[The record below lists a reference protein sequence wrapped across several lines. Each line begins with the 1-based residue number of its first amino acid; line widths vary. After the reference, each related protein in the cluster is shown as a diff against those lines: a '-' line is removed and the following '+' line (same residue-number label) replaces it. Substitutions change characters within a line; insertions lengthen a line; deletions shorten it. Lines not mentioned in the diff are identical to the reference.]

1 MNKISDDILC
11 KVEKP
16 ARYVGGE
23 LNQVIKNPNEV
34 DIRFA
39 FCFPDVY
46 EVGMSH
52 LGTRILYHTIN
63 ERPDTYCER
72 SFAPWPNEVD
82 IRFAFCFPDV
92 YEVGMSHL
100 GTRILYHTINER
112 PDTYCERSFA
122 PWPDM
127 EKLMRENN
135 IPLYNLETKDSLDK
149 FDILGFTLQ
158 YEMSYTNILNM
169 LDMSGI
175 TIRASERGEDEPI
188 VMAGGPCA
196 YNPEPL
202 YDIVDFFE
210 IGEGE
215 EMMNDVLEV
224 YKKYKGKGKKKEFL
238 REISKIRGIYVPSL
252 YDVTYNEDG
261 TIKEFKPNEVYKKY
275 KGKGKKKEF
284 LREIS
289 KIRGIYVPSLYDVTY
304 NEDGTIKE
312 FKPKY
317 DDVPAKVQK
326 RVVNN
331 FDAVSF
337 PEEMI
342 VPYTEIVHDRIV
354 LETFRGCTNG
364 CRFCQA
370 GMIYRPV
377 REKTTNTLL
386 EQARKAVKATGYQE
400 ISLASLSTCDY
411 SDIQRL
417 ITQLVSEHEDNK
429 VGVALPSI
437 RVDAFDVDLI
447 KEIQKVRKTGLTFAP
462 EAGSQRMRDIIN
474 KGLTEDRILAAAKN
488 AFESG
493 WSTMK
498 LYFMV
503 GLPYE
508 TTEDAR
514 GIGELAE
521 KIADV
526 YFATPKEKRSKGL
539 KITVSTSILV
549 PKPFTPFQWAP
560 MEKPEIVAE
569 RIKAVKDSI
578 KEKRSKGLK
587 ITVSTSI
594 LVPKPFTP
602 FQWAPMEK
610 PEIVAERIK
619 AVKDSINSRSINYNY
634 HEQETSFMEAVFA
647 RGDRRACDVLIKAFE
662 KGAKFDGWSEFFSK
676 QIWDEAMADC
686 DFNPD
691 FYVYREKSY
700 DEVLPWDFIDIG
712 VNRKYLE
719 RENEKAKN
727 AELTKNCRE
736 GCTGCGINV
745 NFKEGKC
752 FEGALCN

>member
-1 MNKISDDILC
+1 MNKITDDILC

-16 ARYVGGE
+16 SRYVGGE
-23 LNQVIKNPNEV
+23 LNQVIKNPEDVN
-34 DIRFA
+34 IRFA

-63 ERPDTYCER
+63 ERKDTYCER
-72 SFAPWPNEVD
+72 VF
-82 IRFAFCFPDV
+82 
-92 YEVGMSHL
+92 
-100 GTRILYHTINER
+100 T
-112 PDTYCERSFA
+112 

-127 EKLMRENN
+127 EALMREND
-135 IPLYNLETKDSLDK
+135 IKLFSLETKTPLDK
-149 FDILGFTLQ
+149 FDMLGFTLQ

-175 TIRASERGEDEPI
+175 TIRSSERGEDEPI
-188 VMAGGPCA
+188 IMAGGPCA

-224 YKKYKGKGKKKEFL
+224 YARHKANGKVNKKEFL
-238 REISKIRGIYVPSL
+238 REISKIG
-252 YDVTYNEDG
+252 
-261 TIKEFKPNEVYKKY
+261 
-275 KGKGKKKEF
+275 
-284 LREIS
+284 
-289 KIRGIYVPSLYDVTY
+289 GIYVPSLYDVTY

-317 DDVPAKVQK
+317 EDVPAKVKK
-326 RVVNN
+326 RIVND
-331 FDAVSF
+331 FDSVAF
-337 PEEMI
+337 PDEMI
-342 VPYTEIVHDRIV
+342 VPYTEIVHDRVV
-354 LETFRGCTNG
+354 LETARGCTNG

-386 EQARKAVKATGYQE
+386 EQARKALKATGYNE
-400 ISLASLSTCDY
+400 VSLASLSICDY
-411 SDIQRL
+411 SNIQNL
-417 ITQLVSEHEDNK
+417 ISSLILEHEGDK
-429 VGVALPSI
+429 VGIALPSI
-437 RVDAFDVDLI
+437 RVDAFSVDLI

-474 KGLTEDRILAAAKN
+474 KGLTEERILEAAKS

-493 WSTMK
+493 WSTIK
-498 LYFMV
+498 LYFIL

-508 TTEDAR
+508 TTEDAA

-521 KIADV
+521 KMADV
-526 YFATPKEKRSKGL
+526 YFGIPKNVRNKGL

-560 MEKPEIVAE
+560 MARPEIVDE
-569 RIKAVKDSI
+569 RIKAVRGAI
-578 KEKRSKGLK
+578 K
-587 ITVSTSI
+587 
-594 LVPKPFTP
+594 
-602 FQWAPMEK
+602 
-610 PEIVAERIK
+610 
-619 AVKDSINSRSINYNY
+619 SRSIVYNY

-647 RGDRRACDVLIKAFE
+647 RGDRRTCDVLIKAFE
-662 KGAKFDGWSEFFSK
+662 KGAKFDGWSEYFNMD
-676 QIWDEAMADC
+676 IWNEAMDEC
-686 DFNPD
+686 NLDPD
-691 FYVYREKSY
+691 FYVYRDRSY
-700 DEVLPWDFIDIG
+700 EEVLPWDFIDIG

-719 RENEKAKN
+719 RENEKAKK
-727 AELTKNCRE
+727 AELTKNCLE

-752 FEGALCN
+752 FEGAIRN

>member
-1 MNKISDDILC
+1 MNKITDDILC

-16 ARYVGGE
+16 SRYVGGE
-23 LNQVIKNPNEV
+23 LNQVIKNPEDVN
-34 DIRFA
+34 IRFA

-63 ERPDTYCER
+63 ERKDTYCER
-72 SFAPWPNEVD
+72 VF
-82 IRFAFCFPDV
+82 
-92 YEVGMSHL
+92 
-100 GTRILYHTINER
+100 T
-112 PDTYCERSFA
+112 

-127 EKLMRENN
+127 EALMREND
-135 IPLYNLETKDSLDK
+135 IKLFSLETKTSLDK
-149 FDILGFTLQ
+149 FDMLGFTLQ

-175 TIRASERGEDEPI
+175 TIRSSERGEDEPI
-188 VMAGGPCA
+188 IMAGGPCA

-224 YKKYKGKGKKKEFL
+224 YARHKANGKVNKKEFL
-238 REISKIRGIYVPSL
+238 REISKIG
-252 YDVTYNEDG
+252 
-261 TIKEFKPNEVYKKY
+261 
-275 KGKGKKKEF
+275 
-284 LREIS
+284 
-289 KIRGIYVPSLYDVTY
+289 GIYVPSLYDVTY

-317 DDVPAKVQK
+317 EDVPAKVKK
-326 RVVNN
+326 RIVND
-331 FDAVSF
+331 FDSVAF
-337 PEEMI
+337 PDEMI
-342 VPYTEIVHDRIV
+342 VPYTEIVHDRVV
-354 LETFRGCTNG
+354 LETARGCTNG

-386 EQARKAVKATGYQE
+386 EQARKALKATGYNE
-400 ISLASLSTCDY
+400 VSLASLSICDY
-411 SDIQRL
+411 SNIQNL
-417 ITQLVSEHEDNK
+417 ISSLILEHEGDK
-429 VGVALPSI
+429 VGIALPSI
-437 RVDAFDVDLI
+437 RVDAFSVDLI

-474 KGLTEDRILAAAKN
+474 KGLTEERILEAAKS

-493 WSTMK
+493 WSTIK
-498 LYFMV
+498 LYFIL

-508 TTEDAR
+508 TTEDAA

-521 KIADV
+521 KMADV
-526 YFATPKEKRSKGL
+526 YFGIPKNVRNKGL

-560 MEKPEIVAE
+560 MARPEIVDE
-569 RIKAVKDSI
+569 RIKAVRGAI
-578 KEKRSKGLK
+578 K
-587 ITVSTSI
+587 
-594 LVPKPFTP
+594 
-602 FQWAPMEK
+602 
-610 PEIVAERIK
+610 
-619 AVKDSINSRSINYNY
+619 SRSIVYNY

-647 RGDRRACDVLIKAFE
+647 RGDRRTCDVLIKAFE
-662 KGAKFDGWSEFFSK
+662 KGAKFDGWSEYFNMD
-676 QIWDEAMADC
+676 IWNEAMDEC
-686 DFNPD
+686 NLDPD
-691 FYVYREKSY
+691 FYVYRDRSY
-700 DEVLPWDFIDIG
+700 EEVLPWDFIDIG

-719 RENEKAKN
+719 RENEKAKK
-727 AELTKNCRE
+727 AELTKNCLE

-752 FEGALCN
+752 FEGAIRN

>member
-1 MNKISDDILC
+1 MRKITDHILY

-16 ARYVGGE
+16 SRYVGGE
-23 LNQVIKNPNEV
+23 LNQVVKDPKDV

-63 ERPDTYCER
+63 ERKDTYCER
-72 SFAPWPNEVD
+72 V
-82 IRFAFCFPDV
+82 
-92 YEVGMSHL
+92 
-100 GTRILYHTINER
+100 
-112 PDTYCERSFA
+112 FA

-127 EKLMRENN
+127 EAELRKNE
-135 IPLYNLETKDSLDK
+135 IPLMTLETKDPLTE

-169 LDMSGI
+169 LDMAGI
-175 TIRASERGEDEPI
+175 TYRASERREDEPI
-188 VMAGGPCA
+188 IMAGGPCA

-215 EMMNDVLEV
+215 EIMNDVLDV

-238 REISKIRGIYVPSL
+238 REIAKIEGV
-252 YDVTYNEDG
+252 
-261 TIKEFKPNEVYKKY
+261 
-275 KGKGKKKEF
+275 
-284 LREIS
+284 
-289 KIRGIYVPSLYDVTY
+289 YVPSLYDVTY

-312 FKPKY
+312 FKPKFE
-317 DDVPAKVQK
+317 DVPAKVKK
-326 RVVNN
+326 RIVNN
-331 FDAVSF
+331 FDKVDF
-337 PEEMI
+337 PLDMI
-342 VPYTEIVHDRIV
+342 VPYSEIVHDRVV
-354 LETFRGCTNG
+354 LETSRGCTNG

-386 EQARKAVKATGYQE
+386 EQARKMIDATGYQE
-400 ISLASLSTCDY
+400 VSLASLSICDY
-411 SDIQRL
+411 SDIQN
-417 ITQLVSEHEDNK
+417 LVSSLIMEHGKKN

-437 RVDAFDVDLI
+437 RVDAFSVDLI

-474 KGLTEDRILAAAKN
+474 KGLTEERILEATKS

-493 WSTMK
+493 WSTIK
-498 LYFMV
+498 LYFIL

-508 TTEDAR
+508 ALSDAA

-521 KIADV
+521 KMAAV
-526 YFATPKEKRSKGL
+526 YYEIPKEKRAKGL

-560 MEKPEIVAE
+560 MARPDEVWQKID
-569 RIKAVKDSI
+569 AVKGAI
-578 KEKRSKGLK
+578 KTRA
-587 ITVSTSI
+587 IH
-594 LVPKPFTP
+594 
-602 FQWAPMEK
+602 
-610 PEIVAERIK
+610 
-619 AVKDSINSRSINYNY
+619 YNY
-634 HEQETSFMEAVFA
+634 HEQKTSFMEAVFA
-647 RGDRRACDVLIKAFE
+647 RGDRRTCDLLIKAFE
-662 KGAKFDGWSEFFSK
+662 KGAKFDGWSEYFNYD
-676 QIWDEAMADC
+676 IWMEAMKECNIDE
-686 DFNPD
+686 D
-691 FYVYREKSY
+691 FYVYRERSY
-700 DEVLPWDFIDIG
+700 DEILPWDFIDIG
-712 VNRKYLE
+712 VNRRYLE
-719 RENEKAKN
+719 VENEKAKK
-727 AELTKNCRE
+727 AELTQNCRK

>member
-1 MNKISDDILC
+1 MNKITDDILC

-16 ARYVGGE
+16 SRYVGGE
-23 LNQVIKNPNEV
+23 LNQVIKNPEDVN
-34 DIRFA
+34 IRFA

-63 ERPDTYCER
+63 ERKDTYCER
-72 SFAPWPNEVD
+72 VF
-82 IRFAFCFPDV
+82 
-92 YEVGMSHL
+92 
-100 GTRILYHTINER
+100 T
-112 PDTYCERSFA
+112 

-127 EKLMRENN
+127 EGLMREND
-135 IPLYNLETKDSLDK
+135 IKLFSLETKTSLDK
-149 FDILGFTLQ
+149 FDMLGFTLQ

-175 TIRASERGEDEPI
+175 TIRSSERSEDEPI
-188 VMAGGPCA
+188 IMAGGPCA

-224 YKKYKGKGKKKEFL
+224 YAKHKANGKVNKKKFL
-238 REISKIRGIYVPSL
+238 REISKIGGIYVPSL
-252 YDVTYNEDG
+252 YDITY
-261 TIKEFKPNEVYKKY
+261 
-275 KGKGKKKEF
+275 
-284 LREIS
+284 S
-289 KIRGIYVPSLYDVTY
+289 
-304 NEDGTIKE
+304 EDGTIKE

-317 DDVPAKVQK
+317 EDVPAKVKK
-326 RVVNN
+326 RIVND
-331 FDAVSF
+331 FDSVAF
-337 PEEMI
+337 PDEMI
-342 VPYTEIVHDRIV
+342 VPYTEIVHDRVV
-354 LETFRGCTNG
+354 LETARGCTNG

-386 EQARKAVKATGYQE
+386 EQARKALKATGYNE
-400 ISLASLSTCDY
+400 VSLASLSICDY
-411 SDIQRL
+411 SNIQNL
-417 ITQLVSEHEDNK
+417 ISSLILEHEGDK
-429 VGVALPSI
+429 VGIALPSI
-437 RVDAFDVDLI
+437 RVDAFSVDLI

-474 KGLTEDRILAAAKN
+474 KGLTEERILEAAKS

-493 WSTMK
+493 WSTIK
-498 LYFMV
+498 LYFIL

-508 TTEDAR
+508 TTEDAA

-521 KIADV
+521 KMADV
-526 YFATPKEKRSKGL
+526 YFGIPKNIRNKGL

-560 MEKPEIVAE
+560 MASPEIVDE
-569 RIKAVKDSI
+569 RIKAVRGAI
-578 KEKRSKGLK
+578 K
-587 ITVSTSI
+587 
-594 LVPKPFTP
+594 
-602 FQWAPMEK
+602 
-610 PEIVAERIK
+610 
-619 AVKDSINSRSINYNY
+619 SRSIVYNY

-647 RGDRRACDVLIKAFE
+647 RGDRRTCDVLIKAFE
-662 KGAKFDGWSEFFSK
+662 KGAKFDGWSEYFK
-676 QIWDEAMADC
+676 MDIWNEAMAECNLD
-686 DFNPD
+686 PD
-691 FYVYREKSY
+691 FYVYRDRTYE
-700 DEVLPWDFIDIG
+700 EILPWDFIDIG

-719 RENEKAKN
+719 RENEKAKK
-727 AELTKNCRE
+727 AELTKNCLE

-752 FEGALCN
+752 FEGAIRN

>member
-1 MNKISDDILC
+1 MKKLTDHILY

-16 ARYVGGE
+16 SRYVGGE
-23 LNQVIKNPNEV
+23 LNQVVKNPKEV

-63 ERPDTYCER
+63 ERKDTYCER
-72 SFAPWPNEVD
+72 V
-82 IRFAFCFPDV
+82 
-92 YEVGMSHL
+92 
-100 GTRILYHTINER
+100 
-112 PDTYCERSFA
+112 FA

-127 EKLMRENN
+127 EAQLRENE
-135 IPLYNLETKDSLDK
+135 IPLMSLETKDPLTE

-169 LDMSGI
+169 LDMAGI
-175 TIRASERGEDEPI
+175 TYRASERGEDEPI
-188 VMAGGPCA
+188 IMAGGPCA

-215 EMMNDVLEV
+215 EIMNDVLDV
-224 YKKYKGKGKKKEFL
+224 YRKYKGQGKKKEFL
-238 REISKIRGIYVPSL
+238 REIAKIEGV
-252 YDVTYNEDG
+252 
-261 TIKEFKPNEVYKKY
+261 
-275 KGKGKKKEF
+275 
-284 LREIS
+284 
-289 KIRGIYVPSLYDVTY
+289 YVPSLYDVTY

-312 FKPKY
+312 FKPKF
-317 DDVPAKVQK
+317 DDVPAKVKK
-326 RVVNN
+326 RIINN
-331 FDAVSF
+331 FDKVDF
-337 PEEMI
+337 PLDMI
-342 VPYTEIVHDRIV
+342 VPYSEIVHDRVV
-354 LETFRGCTNG
+354 LETSRGCTNG

-386 EQARKAVKATGYQE
+386 DQARKMIDASGYQE
-400 ISLASLSTCDY
+400 VSLASLSICDY
-411 SDIQRL
+411 SDIQN
-417 ITQLVSEHEDNK
+417 LVSSLILEHGGKN

-437 RVDAFDVDLI
+437 RVDAFSVDLI

-474 KGLTEDRILAAAKN
+474 KGLTEERILEATKS

-493 WSTMK
+493 WSTIK
-498 LYFMV
+498 LYFIL

-508 TTEDAR
+508 EIEDAA

-521 KIADV
+521 KMAAV
-526 YFATPKEKRSKGL
+526 YYGIPKEKRAKGL

-560 MEKPEIVAE
+560 MARPEEVWNKID
-569 RIKAVKDSI
+569 AVKGAI
-578 KEKRSKGLK
+578 KTR
-587 ITVSTSI
+587 
-594 LVPKPFTP
+594 
-602 FQWAPMEK
+602 A
-610 PEIVAERIK
+610 
-619 AVKDSINSRSINYNY
+619 INYNY
-634 HEQETSFMEAVFA
+634 HEQKTSFMEAVFA
-647 RGDRRACDVLIKAFE
+647 RGDRRTCELLIKAFE
-662 KGAKFDGWSEFFSK
+662 KGARFDGWSEYFNYEL
-676 QIWDEAMADC
+676 WLEAMKECNIDE
-686 DFNPD
+686 D
-691 FYVYREKSY
+691 FYVYRDRSY
-700 DEVLPWDFIDIG
+700 DEILPWDFIDIG

-719 RENEKAKN
+719 VENEKAKK
-727 AELTKNCRE
+727 AELTQNCRK

-752 FEGALCN
+752 FEGALRN

>member
-72 SFAPWPNEVD
+72 
-82 IRFAFCFPDV
+82 
-92 YEVGMSHL
+92 
-100 GTRILYHTINER
+100 T
-112 PDTYCERSFA
+112 FA

-135 IPLYNLETKDSLDK
+135 IPLYTLETKDSLDK

-188 VMAGGPCA
+188 IMAGGPCA

-215 EMMNDVLEV
+215 EMMNDVL
-224 YKKYKGKGKKKEFL
+224 
-238 REISKIRGIYVPSL
+238 
-252 YDVTYNEDG
+252 D
-261 TIKEFKPNEVYKKY
+261 VYKKY

-417 ITQLVSEHEDNK
+417 ITQLVAEHEDNK

-560 MEKPEIVAE
+560 MEKPEV
-569 RIKAVKDSI
+569 
-578 KEKRSKGLK
+578 
-587 ITVSTSI
+587 
-594 LVPKPFTP
+594 
-602 FQWAPMEK
+602 
-610 PEIVAERIK
+610 VAERIK

-676 QIWDEAMADC
+676 QIWDEAMAEC

>member
-1 MNKISDDILC
+1 MNKITDDILC

-16 ARYVGGE
+16 SRYVGGE
-23 LNQVIKNPNEV
+23 LNQVIKNPEDVN
-34 DIRFA
+34 IRFA

-63 ERPDTYCER
+63 ERKDTYCER
-72 SFAPWPNEVD
+72 VF
-82 IRFAFCFPDV
+82 
-92 YEVGMSHL
+92 
-100 GTRILYHTINER
+100 T
-112 PDTYCERSFA
+112 

-127 EKLMRENN
+127 EELMRKNN
-135 IPLYNLETKDSLDK
+135 IKLFSLETKTSLDQ
-149 FDILGFTLQ
+149 FDMLGFTLQ

-188 VMAGGPCA
+188 IMAGGPCA

-224 YKKYKGKGKKKEFL
+224 YARHKANGKVNKKEFL
-238 REISKIRGIYVPSL
+238 REISKIG
-252 YDVTYNEDG
+252 
-261 TIKEFKPNEVYKKY
+261 
-275 KGKGKKKEF
+275 
-284 LREIS
+284 
-289 KIRGIYVPSLYDVTY
+289 GIYVPSLYDVTY

-317 DDVPAKVQK
+317 EDVPAKIKK
-326 RVVNN
+326 RIVND
-331 FDAVSF
+331 FDSVAF
-337 PEEMI
+337 PDEMI
-342 VPYTEIVHDRIV
+342 VPYTEIVHDRVV
-354 LETFRGCTNG
+354 LETARGCTNG

-386 EQARKAVKATGYQE
+386 EQARRALKATGYNE
-400 ISLASLSTCDY
+400 VSLASLSICDY
-411 SDIQRL
+411 SNIQNL
-417 ITQLVSEHEDNK
+417 ISSLILEHEGDK
-429 VGVALPSI
+429 VGIALPSI
-437 RVDAFDVDLI
+437 RVDAFSVDLI

-474 KGLTEDRILAAAKN
+474 KGLTEERILEAAKS

-493 WSTMK
+493 WSTIK
-498 LYFMV
+498 LYFIL

-508 TTEDAR
+508 TTEDAA

-521 KIADV
+521 KMADV
-526 YFATPKEKRSKGL
+526 YFGVPKNIRNKGL

-560 MEKPEIVAE
+560 MARPEIVDE
-569 RIKAVKDSI
+569 RIKAVRGAI
-578 KEKRSKGLK
+578 K
-587 ITVSTSI
+587 
-594 LVPKPFTP
+594 
-602 FQWAPMEK
+602 
-610 PEIVAERIK
+610 
-619 AVKDSINSRSINYNY
+619 SRSIVYNY

-647 RGDRRACDVLIKAFE
+647 RGDRRTCDVLIKAFE
-662 KGAKFDGWSEFFSK
+662 KGAKFDGWSEYFNMD
-676 QIWDEAMADC
+676 IWNEAMAECNLD
-686 DFNPD
+686 PD
-691 FYVYREKSY
+691 FYVYRDRSY
-700 DEVLPWDFIDIG
+700 EEVLPWDFIDIG

-719 RENEKAKN
+719 RENEKAKK
-727 AELTKNCRE
+727 AELTKNCLE
-736 GCTGCGINV
+736 GCTGCGINI

-752 FEGALCN
+752 FEGAIRN

>member
-1 MNKISDDILC
+1 MKKITDHILY

-16 ARYVGGE
+16 SRYVGGE
-23 LNQVIKNPNEV
+23 LNQVVKDPKDV

-63 ERPDTYCER
+63 ARKDTYCER
-72 SFAPWPNEVD
+72 V
-82 IRFAFCFPDV
+82 
-92 YEVGMSHL
+92 
-100 GTRILYHTINER
+100 
-112 PDTYCERSFA
+112 FA

-127 EKLMRENN
+127 EEQLRKNE
-135 IPLYNLETKDSLDK
+135 IPLMTLETKDPLTE

-169 LDMSGI
+169 LDMAGI
-175 TIRASERGEDEPI
+175 NYRASERREDEPI
-188 VMAGGPCA
+188 IMAGGPCA

-215 EMMNDVLEV
+215 EIMNEVLDV

-238 REISKIRGIYVPSL
+238 REISKIEGV
-252 YDVTYNEDG
+252 
-261 TIKEFKPNEVYKKY
+261 
-275 KGKGKKKEF
+275 
-284 LREIS
+284 
-289 KIRGIYVPSLYDVTY
+289 YVPSLYDVTY

-317 DDVPAKVQK
+317 DDVPAKIKK
-326 RVVNN
+326 RIVNN
-331 FDAVSF
+331 FDKVDF
-337 PEEMI
+337 PLDMI
-342 VPYTEIVHDRIV
+342 VPYSEIVHDRVV
-354 LETFRGCTNG
+354 LETSRGCTNG

-377 REKTTNTLL
+377 REKTTNTLM
-386 EQARKAVKATGYQE
+386 EQARKMIEATGYQE
-400 ISLASLSTCDY
+400 VSLASLSICDY
-411 SDIQRL
+411 SDIQN
-417 ITQLVSEHEDNK
+417 LVSSLILEHGDKN

-437 RVDAFDVDLI
+437 RVDAFSVDLI

-474 KGLTEDRILAAAKN
+474 KGLTEERILEATKS

-493 WSTMK
+493 WSTIK
-498 LYFMV
+498 LYFIL

-508 TTEDAR
+508 ELEDAA

-521 KIADV
+521 KMAAV
-526 YFATPKEKRSKGL
+526 YYEIPKEKRAKGL

-560 MEKPEIVAE
+560 MARPDEVWQKID
-569 RIKAVKDSI
+569 AVKGSI
-578 KEKRSKGLK
+578 KTRA
-587 ITVSTSI
+587 IH
-594 LVPKPFTP
+594 
-602 FQWAPMEK
+602 
-610 PEIVAERIK
+610 
-619 AVKDSINSRSINYNY
+619 YNY
-634 HEQETSFMEAVFA
+634 HEQKTSFMEAVFA
-647 RGDRRACDVLIKAFE
+647 RGDRRTCDLLIKAFE
-662 KGAKFDGWSEFFSK
+662 KGAKFDGWSEYFNYD
-676 QIWDEAMADC
+676 IWMEAMKECNIDE
-686 DFNPD
+686 D
-691 FYVYREKSY
+691 FYVYRDRSY
-700 DEVLPWDFIDIG
+700 DEILPWDFIDIG
-712 VNRKYLE
+712 VNRRYLE
-719 RENEKAKN
+719 VENEKAKR
-727 AELTKNCRE
+727 AELTQNCRK

>member
-1 MNKISDDILC
+1 MKKLTDHILY

-16 ARYVGGE
+16 SRYVGGE
-23 LNQVIKNPNEV
+23 LNQVVKNPKEV

-63 ERPDTYCER
+63 ERKDTYCER
-72 SFAPWPNEVD
+72 V
-82 IRFAFCFPDV
+82 
-92 YEVGMSHL
+92 
-100 GTRILYHTINER
+100 
-112 PDTYCERSFA
+112 FA

-127 EKLMRENN
+127 EAQLRENE
-135 IPLYNLETKDSLDK
+135 IPLMSLETKDPLTE

-169 LDMSGI
+169 LDMAGI
-175 TIRASERGEDEPI
+175 TYRASERGEDEPI
-188 VMAGGPCA
+188 IMAGGPCA

-215 EMMNDVLEV
+215 EIMNDVLDV
-224 YKKYKGKGKKKEFL
+224 YKKYQGQGKKKEFL
-238 REISKIRGIYVPSL
+238 REIAKIEGV
-252 YDVTYNEDG
+252 
-261 TIKEFKPNEVYKKY
+261 
-275 KGKGKKKEF
+275 
-284 LREIS
+284 
-289 KIRGIYVPSLYDVTY
+289 YVPSLYDVTY

-317 DDVPAKVQK
+317 DDVPAKVKK
-326 RVVNN
+326 RIINN
-331 FDAVSF
+331 FDKVDF
-337 PEEMI
+337 PLDMI
-342 VPYTEIVHDRIV
+342 VPYSEIVHDRVV
-354 LETFRGCTNG
+354 LETSRGCTNG

-386 EQARKAVKATGYQE
+386 DQARKMIDATGYQE
-400 ISLASLSTCDY
+400 VSLASLSICDY
-411 SDIQRL
+411 SDIQN
-417 ITQLVSEHEDNK
+417 LVSSLILEHGGKN

-437 RVDAFDVDLI
+437 RVDAFSVDLI

-474 KGLTEDRILAAAKN
+474 KGLTEERILEATKS

-493 WSTMK
+493 WSTIK
-498 LYFMV
+498 LYFIL

-508 TTEDAR
+508 EIEDAA

-521 KIADV
+521 KMAAV
-526 YFATPKEKRSKGL
+526 YYGIPKEKRAKGL

-560 MEKPEIVAE
+560 MARPEEVWNKID
-569 RIKAVKDSI
+569 AVKGAI
-578 KEKRSKGLK
+578 KTR
-587 ITVSTSI
+587 
-594 LVPKPFTP
+594 
-602 FQWAPMEK
+602 A
-610 PEIVAERIK
+610 
-619 AVKDSINSRSINYNY
+619 INYNY
-634 HEQETSFMEAVFA
+634 HEQKTSFMEAVFA
-647 RGDRRACDVLIKAFE
+647 RGDRRTCELLIKAFE
-662 KGAKFDGWSEFFSK
+662 KGARFDGWSEYFNYEL
-676 QIWDEAMADC
+676 WMEAMKECNIDE
-686 DFNPD
+686 D
-691 FYVYREKSY
+691 FYVYRDRSY
-700 DEVLPWDFIDIG
+700 DEILPWDFIDIG

-719 RENEKAKN
+719 VENEKAKK
-727 AELTKNCRE
+727 AELTQNCRK

-752 FEGALCN
+752 FEGALRN

>member
-1 MNKISDDILC
+1 MNKITDDILC

-16 ARYVGGE
+16 SRYVGGE
-23 LNQVIKNPNEV
+23 LNQVIKNPEDVN
-34 DIRFA
+34 IRFA

-63 ERPDTYCER
+63 ERKDTYCER
-72 SFAPWPNEVD
+72 VF
-82 IRFAFCFPDV
+82 
-92 YEVGMSHL
+92 
-100 GTRILYHTINER
+100 T
-112 PDTYCERSFA
+112 

-127 EKLMRENN
+127 EDLMRKNN
-135 IPLYNLETKDSLDK
+135 IKLFSLETKTSLDK
-149 FDILGFTLQ
+149 FDMLGFTLQ

-188 VMAGGPCA
+188 IMAGGPCA

-224 YKKYKGKGKKKEFL
+224 YARHKANGKVNKKEFL
-238 REISKIRGIYVPSL
+238 REISKIG
-252 YDVTYNEDG
+252 
-261 TIKEFKPNEVYKKY
+261 
-275 KGKGKKKEF
+275 
-284 LREIS
+284 
-289 KIRGIYVPSLYDVTY
+289 GIYVPSLYDVTY

-317 DDVPAKVQK
+317 EDVPAKIKK
-326 RVVNN
+326 RIVND
-331 FDAVSF
+331 FDSVAF
-337 PEEMI
+337 PDEMI
-342 VPYTEIVHDRIV
+342 VPYTEIVHDRVV
-354 LETFRGCTNG
+354 LETARGCTNG

-386 EQARKAVKATGYQE
+386 EQARRALKATGYNE
-400 ISLASLSTCDY
+400 VSLASLSICDY
-411 SDIQRL
+411 SNIQNL
-417 ITQLVSEHEDNK
+417 ISSLILEHEGNK
-429 VGVALPSI
+429 VGIALPSI
-437 RVDAFDVDLI
+437 RVDAFSVDLI

-474 KGLTEDRILAAAKN
+474 KGLTEERILEAAKS

-493 WSTMK
+493 WSTIK
-498 LYFMV
+498 LYFIL

-508 TTEDAR
+508 TTEDAA

-521 KIADV
+521 KMADV
-526 YFATPKEKRSKGL
+526 YFGVPKNIRNKGL

-560 MEKPEIVAE
+560 MARPEIVDE
-569 RIKAVKDSI
+569 RIKAVRGAI
-578 KEKRSKGLK
+578 K
-587 ITVSTSI
+587 
-594 LVPKPFTP
+594 
-602 FQWAPMEK
+602 
-610 PEIVAERIK
+610 
-619 AVKDSINSRSINYNY
+619 SRSIVYNY

-647 RGDRRACDVLIKAFE
+647 RGDRRTCDVLIKAFE
-662 KGAKFDGWSEFFSK
+662 KGAKFDGWSEYFNMD
-676 QIWDEAMADC
+676 IWNEAMAECNLD
-686 DFNPD
+686 PD
-691 FYVYREKSY
+691 FYVYRDRSY
-700 DEVLPWDFIDIG
+700 EEVLPWDFIDIG

-719 RENEKAKN
+719 RENEKAKK
-727 AELTKNCRE
+727 AELTKNCLE
-736 GCTGCGINV
+736 GCTGCGINI

-752 FEGALCN
+752 FEGAIRN

>member
-1 MNKISDDILC
+1 MKKITDHILY

-16 ARYVGGE
+16 SRYVGGE
-23 LNQVIKNPNEV
+23 LNQVVKNPKDV

-63 ERPDTYCER
+63 ERKDTYCER
-72 SFAPWPNEVD
+72 V
-82 IRFAFCFPDV
+82 
-92 YEVGMSHL
+92 
-100 GTRILYHTINER
+100 
-112 PDTYCERSFA
+112 FA

-127 EKLMRENN
+127 EAELRKNE
-135 IPLYNLETKDSLDK
+135 IPLMTLETKDPLTD

-158 YEMSYTNILNM
+158 YEMSYTNVLNM
-169 LDMSGI
+169 LDMAGI
-175 TIRASERGEDEPI
+175 TYRASERGEDEPI

-215 EMMNDVLEV
+215 ELMNDVLDV

-238 REISKIRGIYVPSL
+238 REISKIQ
-252 YDVTYNEDG
+252 
-261 TIKEFKPNEVYKKY
+261 
-275 KGKGKKKEF
+275 
-284 LREIS
+284 
-289 KIRGIYVPSLYDVTY
+289 GIYVPSLYDVTY

-317 DDVPAKVQK
+317 DDVPAKVKK
-326 RVVNN
+326 RIVNN
-331 FDAVSF
+331 FDKVDF
-337 PEEMI
+337 PLDMI
-342 VPYTEIVHDRIV
+342 VPYSEIVHDRVV
-354 LETFRGCTNG
+354 LETSRGCTNG

-386 EQARKAVKATGYQE
+386 DQADKMIKATGYQE
-400 ISLASLSTCDY
+400 VSLASLSICDY
-411 SDIQRL
+411 SDIQN
-417 ITQLVSEHEDNK
+417 LVSTLILEHGKKN

-437 RVDAFDVDLI
+437 RVDAFSVDLI

-474 KGLTEDRILAAAKN
+474 KGLTEERILEATKN

-493 WSTMK
+493 WSTIK
-498 LYFMV
+498 LYFIL

-508 TTEDAR
+508 EIEDAA

-521 KIADV
+521 KMAAV
-526 YFATPKEKRSKGL
+526 YYDIHKDKRAKGL
-539 KITVSTSILV
+539 KINVSTSILV

-560 MEKPEIVAE
+560 MARPEEVWKKID
-569 RIKAVKDSI
+569 AVKGAI
-578 KEKRSKGLK
+578 KTRA
-587 ITVSTSI
+587 IH
-594 LVPKPFTP
+594 
-602 FQWAPMEK
+602 
-610 PEIVAERIK
+610 
-619 AVKDSINSRSINYNY
+619 YNY
-634 HEQETSFMEAVFA
+634 HEQKTSFMEAVFA
-647 RGDRRACDVLIKAFE
+647 RGDRRTCELLIKAFE
-662 KGAKFDGWSEFFSK
+662 KGAKFDGWSEYFDYEL
-676 QIWDEAMADC
+676 WTEAMKECNIDEE
-686 DFNPD
+686 
-691 FYVYREKSY
+691 FYVYRDRSY
-700 DEVLPWDFIDIG
+700 DEILPWDFIDIG
-712 VNRKYLE
+712 VNRRYLE
-719 RENEKAKN
+719 VENEKAKK
-727 AELTKNCRE
+727 AELTQNCRK

-752 FEGALCN
+752 FEGAIHN